1 MQEKLIC
8 VDIFDREIGSAEKLE
23 AHQKCLLHRAF
34 SVFLVQDGK
43 MLIQRR
49 AAHKYHSGGKWA
61 NACCSHPRVG
71 EDLPTATRRRLQ
83 EELNL
88 EGIGLEELY
97 GFVYCHRFEDG
108 LWEYEYDHV
117 FVGQCD
123 QTPDLNPEEADA
135 CRWVDYDE
143 LAQELLEHPDRFA
156 VWFRICAPRV
166 LAWLKEQK

>member
-166 LAWLKEQK
+166 LAWLKEQQ

>member
-1 MQEKLIC
+1 M
-8 VDIFDREIGSAEKLE
+8 
-23 AHQKCLLHRAF
+23 
-34 SVFLVQDGK
+34 
-43 MLIQRR
+43 
-49 AAHKYHSGGKWA
+49 
-61 NACCSHPRVG
+61 G

-88 EGIGLEELY
+88 EGIGLEELF

-166 LAWLKEQK
+166 LAWLKEQQ

>member
-1 MQEKLIC
+1 MEDQLIC
-8 VDIFDREIGSAEKLE
+8 VDIFDNEIGSAPKLE
-23 AHQKCLLHRAF
+23 AHQKCMLHRAF
-34 SVFLVQDGK
+34 SVFLVNEGR

-71 EDLPTATRRRLQ
+71 ESLQLATERRMQ

-88 EGIGLEELY
+88 SGIELQELY
-97 GFVYCHRFEDG
+97 GFVYCHQFEDG

-123 QTPDLNPEEADA
+123 TTPELNPEEADA
-135 CRWVDYDE
+135 CRWVEYDE
-143 LAQELLEHPDRFA
+143 LAKELLEHPDRFA
-156 VWFRICAPRV
+156 VWFRICAPKV
-166 LAWLKEQK
+166 LARLKEQT

>member
-1 MQEKLIC
+1 MCGCQRQFQAGS
-8 VDIFDREIGSAEKLE
+8 FDPLYL
-23 AHQKCLLHRAF
+23 QCHR
-34 SVFLVQDGK
+34 
-43 MLIQRR
+43 
-49 AAHKYHSGGKWA
+49 
-61 NACCSHPRVG
+61 
-71 EDLPTATRRRLQ
+71 
-83 EELNL
+83 
-88 EGIGLEELY
+88 Y
-97 GFVYCHRFEDG
+97 GFVYCHQFEDG